1 MTELNTSPHIK
12 TILFV
17 DDEPTTLIIG
27 QFLIEELGYDFIGV
41 KNSQEALKIFK
52 STPDKFDLVITDYLM
67 PYLKGSDLS
76 REVQKIRLDVP
87 VILLTGIYDFD
98 KEGIKKD
105 GISEVVYKPY
115 EPNDLIAAINRCLG
129 I

>member
-1 MTELNTSPHIK
+1 MTELNISPHIK

-41 KNSQEALKIFK
+41 ENSQEALRIFQ
-52 STPDKFDLVITDYLM
+52 SDPDKFDLVITDFLM
-67 PYLKGSDLS
+67 PYLKGNDLS
-76 REVQKIRLDVP
+76 REVQTVRSNMP

-98 KEGIKKD
+98 KEQMKSD
-105 GISEVVYKPY
+105 GISEIIYKPY
-115 EPNDLIAAINRCLG
+115 EPNDLIAAINRCLN